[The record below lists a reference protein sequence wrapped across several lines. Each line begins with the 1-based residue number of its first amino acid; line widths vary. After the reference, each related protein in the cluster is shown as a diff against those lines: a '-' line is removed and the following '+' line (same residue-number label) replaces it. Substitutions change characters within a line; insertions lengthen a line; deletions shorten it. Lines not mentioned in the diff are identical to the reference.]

1 MGLSAFISDWVVFSD
16 RTEFGGM
23 GGRLRPDGG
32 GREEMGL
39 VVVRWSRI
47 GGVQLSCRNQ
57 RDKGGMEEL
66 ARARMQPRE
75 LKREGAYLTGVLP
88 AALLAA
94 VAFCPTLAGRLRGV
108 AKGVYFLKA
117 VATNN
122 ILIPSVPL
130 HDPEIN
136 TQAYPEACF
145 ACSALVSFFNHQ
157 IAIKIHIFVMDRR
170 GYESPM
176 DFEYQNRP
184 PVDPSSPF
192 AKTTPFAKSAHQ
204 SSSKFLKMIPA
215 ARNHVR

>member
-1 MGLSAFISDWVVFSD
+1 MVV
-16 RTEFGGM
+16 E
-23 GGRLRPDGG
+23 GRRWGWLWFG
-32 GREEMGL
+32 GRELEVSNFRVEINVTTAAWRSWL
-39 VVVRWSRI
+39 VHGCNKRVGARGRLFNR
-47 GGVQLSCRNQ
+47 GFASCAPGCRCI
-57 RDKGGMEEL
+57 
-66 ARARMQPRE
+66 
-75 LKREGAYLTGVLP
+75 LP
-88 AALLAA
+88 HS
-94 VAFCPTLAGRLRGV
+94 FAGRLRGV

-136 TQAYPEACF
+136 TQVHPEACF
-145 ACSALVSFFNHQ
+145 ACSALVSFFKHQ
-157 IAIKIHIFVMDRR
+157 IATKTHVFAMDRR

-204 SSSKFLKMIPA
+204 SSSKSLSK
-215 ARNHVR
+215 